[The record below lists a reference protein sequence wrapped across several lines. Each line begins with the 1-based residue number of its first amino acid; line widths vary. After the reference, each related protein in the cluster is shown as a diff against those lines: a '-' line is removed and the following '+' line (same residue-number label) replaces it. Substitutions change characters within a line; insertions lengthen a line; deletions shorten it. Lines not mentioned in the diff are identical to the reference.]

1 MARPLKL
8 GRVRFDELIRYED
21 DELLAIDKP
30 AGLSSLQERQAS
42 EAGVQ
47 PGLLALG
54 RATHPGLRICHRLD
68 KFTSGV
74 LLFAKTDAAYRAVA
88 LQFQRREVI
97 KLYWALAPGAL
108 HWADELVELP
118 LRETKGARVVVD
130 AAEGKPAATAFQS
143 LRIFQHYTLL
153 AAVPLTGRQHQ
164 IRVHLSARRAPI
176 VGDTL
181 YGGADLLLSSLKRRY
196 RPEGEEDER
205 PLNAGY
211 LLHAKELRLLHPRT
225 GAELKLE
232 APLPK
237 NFRVCLEV
245 LEKYDSA

>member
-8 GRVRFDELIRYED
+8 ARVRFADLVIYED
-21 DELLAIDKP
+21 DDLLAIDKP
-30 AGLSSLQERQAS
+30 AGLSSLQERQAT
-42 EAGVQ
+42 EVGVQ

-54 RATHPGLRICHRLD
+54 RAEYPSLFICHRLD
-68 KFTSGV
+68 KYTSGV
-74 LLFAKTDAAYRAVA
+74 LLFAKTEEAYRAISQ
-88 LQFQRREVI
+88 QFMRREVL
-97 KLYWALAPGAL
+97 KLYWALVPGAL
-108 HWADELVELP
+108 HWSEELVELP
-118 LRETKGARVVVD
+118 LKETRGGKVVVD
-130 AAEGKPAATAFQS
+130 AGEGKPAATAFQS
-143 LRIFQHYTLL
+143 LRIFKHYTLL

-164 IRVHLSARRAPI
+164 IRVHLAARRAPI
-176 VGDTL
+176 VGDAL

-211 LLHAKELRLLHPRT
+211 LLHAHELRLAHPTT
-225 GAELKLE
+225 GQEFKIE

-245 LEKYDSA
+245 LEKYDAV